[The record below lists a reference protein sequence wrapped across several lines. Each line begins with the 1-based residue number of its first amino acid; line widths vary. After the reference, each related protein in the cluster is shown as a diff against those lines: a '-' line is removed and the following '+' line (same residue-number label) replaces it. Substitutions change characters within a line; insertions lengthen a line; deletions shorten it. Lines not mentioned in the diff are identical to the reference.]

1 MGAPPNTTD
10 YLSFIRNIMGI
21 PVAALP
27 DDDAVIQ
34 YSFDASISGANLAF
48 NAVAMGQST
57 VYASAV
63 YNLAGDMLINF
74 ANDQEGRTY
83 FKELRAR
90 FNINNFQPGVIASS
104 SDSGTSTS
112 LLNPE
117 FMRTFTLSDLQNLK
131 TPFGRQYLMI
141 AQAQGTLWGLS

>member
-1 MGAPPNTTD
+1 MGAPNTTD
-10 YLSFIRNIMGI
+10 YLALIRGIMGI
-21 PVAALP
+21 PLAALP
-27 DDDAVIQ
+27 DDALVIQ

-48 NAVAMGQST
+48 NALAMGQST
-57 VYASAV
+57 VYANAV

-74 ANDQEGRTY
+74 ANDQDGRTY
-83 FKELRAR
+83 FKDLRTR
-90 FNINNFQPGVIASS
+90 FNINNFQPGVISSS
-104 SDSGTSTS
+104 SDTGTSTS

-117 FMRTFTLSDLQNLK
+117 FMKTLTLSDLQNLK